1 MSHNLSPTV
10 NHTTNI
16 NIYFNSVN
24 AALKVAGLKPIKAGD
39 PVPTLTQKALKQMEG
54 MLVTKFN
61 TAFPN
66 NQLPAGGNLDG
77 GYMGPLSSVKMGT
90 APTCA
95 VQQIADDFQSWGIS
109 SSGVPTEIAKQVTN
123 HIVTQG
129 GQAGF
134 ISGTHQIT
142 SAENLYWMAG
152 FLSINITQH
161 EQGILYVFGATE
173 GLNII

>member
-24 AALKVAGLKPIKAGD
+24 AALKVAGLKPIKPGD
-39 PVPTLTQKALKQMEG
+39 TVPTLTQKALSQMEG
-54 MLVTKFN
+54 MLTTKFN
-61 TAFPN
+61 KTFPN
-66 NQLPAGGNLDG
+66 NQLPNSNIDG
-77 GYMGPLSSVKMGT
+77 GYMGPLSSVRMGT
-90 APTCA
+90 APACA
-95 VQQIADDFQSWGIS
+95 VQQIADDFESWGIS

-123 HIVTQG
+123 HIVNQG

-134 ISGTHQIT
+134 ISGTHQLT

-152 FLSINITQH
+152 YLSINITQH
-161 EQGILYVFGATE
+161 EQGILYVFGASE
-173 GLNII
+173 GLNIN